1 MRVGYARV
9 STDDQT
15 NEAQY
20 EALRK
25 AGCDVI
31 YEDKITGTSRRRPGL
46 DKALKATRPGGKL
59 VVWKLDRLGRSLR
72 HLMDVAE
79 SLRSRGVE
87 FVSLTEQIDT
97 TTSVGELFFHVLGAV
112 AQFERTLI
120 VERTRAGLAV
130 AKANGVKLGKPR
142 SLTTAQAIEA
152 DNLMRGGLTAE
163 EVARQFGVGRA
174 TIFRS
179 RARER
184 IAAAHL

>member
-1 MRVGYARV
+1 MHIGYARV

-20 EALRK
+20 EALRR

-31 YEDKITGTSRRRPGL
+31 FEDTATGMSRRRPGL
-46 DKALKATRPGGKL
+46 AKALRATKPGGKL

-79 SLRSRGVE
+79 GLRSRGVE

-130 AKANGVKLGKPR
+130 ARANGVRLGKPR
-142 SLTTAQAIEA
+142 SLSPAQSREVGALMDSGARADELARLYGVSGATIYRCRTRERTTAVPA
-152 DNLMRGGLTAE
+152 
-163 EVARQFGVGRA
+163 
-174 TIFRS
+174 
-179 RARER
+179 
-184 IAAAHL
+184 